1 MPHKPN
7 RRNWSCDNS
16 RRSRN
21 ASSNGFHNKYFE
33 QTVSGVIK
41 YADGYQLIKNKLRQS
56 MCPNLAPNVNLNQLS
71 FECLSKRVIYLR
83 NN

>member
-1 MPHKPN
+1 MPQKPN
-7 RRNWSCDNS
+7 RRNRSCDNP

-33 QTVSGVIK
+33 QTVSGIIK
-41 YADGYQLIKNKLRQS
+41 YADGHQLIKNKLRQS
-56 MCPNLAPNVNLNQLS
+56 MCPNLAPNAKLNQLS
-71 FECLSKRVIYLR
+71 FECLSKRVICLR